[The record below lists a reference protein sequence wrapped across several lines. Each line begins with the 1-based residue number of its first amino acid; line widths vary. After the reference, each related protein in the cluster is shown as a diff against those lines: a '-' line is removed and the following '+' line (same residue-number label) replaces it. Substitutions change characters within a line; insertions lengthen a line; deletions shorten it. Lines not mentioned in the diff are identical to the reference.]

1 MSLRQKVAYNT
12 IVQFAGKFIS
22 IFIGVITI
30 SIMARYLGKIGF
42 GQYST
47 IMAYLQFF
55 GILVDMGLALTVVR
69 LISDPRYDPRK
80 MMNNV
85 FTLRFFSALFF
96 LGLAPLVIIFF
107 PYDNLVKI
115 GVAVTTISFFFISL
129 NQILVGLFQKE
140 LKMMKV
146 TVSEVAGR
154 LALLILVIVF
164 ALLDKGLL
172 FIMIAVIVGS
182 FINVILN
189 YVFALKYIKIKFA
202 FDWTVWKKILQI
214 TWPIAISIAFNLVYF
229 KADTIILSLVRSQ
242 AEVGIYGAPYRVLEI
257 MTNFIYMFMGIIFPI
272 LTLYWAQ
279 KKWQE
284 FKNIFQQTFN
294 FIVILAVPMVFGTLF
309 VAKDL
314 MLLIAGPEFAE
325 SGLVLQIIIFATF
338 IIFINSLFGYT
349 IVVINKQ
356 KQMVWAYIFVAIIS
370 LVGYIILIPKYGYI
384 GAAGFTIVAEALIF
398 FFNFVMTTK
407 TIKFIPSCKIFWK
420 AIAASL
426 VMSAVLYLLTG
437 QHVLLLIVIASI
449 VYVLALYLFKGID
462 KEQIFEIIRLKGE
475 PKQQKINGG

>member
-1 MSLRQKVAYNT
+1 MSLRRKVAYNT
-12 IVQFAGKFIS
+12 IIQFTGKFIS

-69 LISDPRYDPRK
+69 LISDPRYDPQK

-85 FTLRFFSALFF
+85 FTLRFFSALVF
-96 LGLAPLVIIFF
+96 LGLAPLIIIFF

-115 GVAVTTISFFFISL
+115 GVAITTLSFFCISL

-140 LKMMKV
+140 LKMIKV
-146 TVSEVAGR
+146 TISEVSGR
-154 LALLILVIVF
+154 LALLLLVIIF
-164 ALLDKGLL
+164 AYLDKGLL
-172 FIMIAVIVGS
+172 FIMIAVITGS

-189 YVFALKYIKIKFA
+189 YIFALKYIKIKFE
-202 FDWTVWKKILQI
+202 FDWSVWKKILQI

-272 LTLYWAQ
+272 LTLYWAE
-279 KKWQE
+279 KKWE
-284 FKNIFQQTFN
+284 DFKNIFQQTFN

-356 KQMVWAYIFVAIIS
+356 KQMVWAYVFVAIVS
-370 LVGYIILIPKYGYI
+370 LIGYLILIPKYGYL

-398 FFNFVMTTK
+398 LFNFIMTTK
-407 TIKFIPSCKIFWK
+407 TIKFMPKCNIFWK
-420 AIAASL
+420 TI
-426 VMSAVLYLLTG
+426 G
-437 QHVLLLIVIASI
+437 ASI
-449 VYVLALYLFKGID
+449 VMSGFLILFYGQNVILVIAVAAVVYTITLYLFKGID
-462 KEQIFEIIRLKGE
+462 KKLVFEIIKLKGE
-475 PKQQKINGG
+475 QKK